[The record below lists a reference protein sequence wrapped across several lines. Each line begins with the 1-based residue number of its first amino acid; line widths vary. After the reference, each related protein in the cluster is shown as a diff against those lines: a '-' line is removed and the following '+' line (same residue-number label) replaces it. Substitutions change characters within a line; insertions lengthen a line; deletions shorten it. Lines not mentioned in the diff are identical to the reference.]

1 MANTY
6 TQIHIHYVFAPKYR
20 NATLD
25 KSWRPDLFSY
35 ITGIV
40 QNHGHKMLQI
50 NGMADHVHMLI
61 GLRPTQAVAEAQ
73 QKNAQVMLLDLGLG
87 ERSGFEV
94 LQELQRRGAAVK
106 ALVLTM
112 SAQPRHVAEAVRLGA
127 AGYVLKDA
135 GAAELM
141 LAIDTVSAGRRYF
154 GPQVADLALQALTSD
169 APDDPFAILS
179 PRERQIVT
187 MVVNGLSSAA
197 IGSQLHLSPKTVDTY
212 RSRVMAKLGVSGV
225 TSLVRLAVR
234 EGLVE
239 K

>member
-1 MANTY
+1 MTRIYLVDDQLLLRDGLHALLES
-6 TQIHIHYVFAPKYR
+6 A
-20 NATLD
+20 
-25 KSWRPDLFSY
+25 
-35 ITGIV
+35 
-40 QNHGHKMLQI
+40 GHQVVGASM
-50 NGMADHVHMLI
+50 D
-61 GLRPTQAVAEAQ
+61 PTQAVAEAQ
-73 QKNAQVMLLDLGLG
+73 QRQAQVMLLDLGLG

-94 LQELQRRGAAVK
+94 LQELRRRDAPVRAI
-106 ALVLTM
+106 VLTM
-112 SAQPRHVAEAVRLGA
+112 SAQPRHVAQAVRLGA

-141 LAIDTVSAGRRYF
+141 LAIDTVAVGRRFF
-154 GPQVADLALQALTSD
+154 GPQVADLALQSLTGD
-169 APDDPFAILS
+169 APADPFAILS

-197 IGSQLHLSPKTVDTY
+197 IGAHLHLSPKTVDTY

-225 TSLVRLAVR
+225 TALVRLAVR